1 MRGQAHT
8 LEAIIAGLLLLTSLI
23 FTMQMTAVTP
33 LSASTSSQHIENQQ
47 EAAGTGVLAAANR
60 ANAIKP
66 ALLYWNNSGE
76 RFHDANEQLGYYTN
90 GPPDN
95 ALGAMFQRS
104 FNERGIAYNVHFQY
118 QNNSDLQTVRYI
130 YSGVP
135 SDNAVASTYTIAL
148 MDDDHLYDADG
159 AQNETRL
166 SDSNATY
173 PIPDT
178 GQNVYNTVRI
188 EVVTWRI

>member
-8 LEAIIAGLLLLTSLI
+8 LEAIVAGLLLLTSLI

-47 EAAGTGVLAAANR
+47 EATGSGVLASAAQSDELG
-60 ANAIKP
+60 P
-66 ALLYWNNSGE
+66 AVLYWNDSGE
-76 RFHDANEQLGYYTN
+76 RFHDANRDLGYYTS

-95 ALGAMFQRS
+95 ELGAMLERS
-104 FNERGIAYNVHFQY
+104 FDHRGIAYNVYFRY
-118 QNNSDLQTVRYI
+118 QDDRGVESIRYV

-135 SDNAVASTYTIAL
+135 SDNAVTSTHTLTL

-159 AQNETRL
+159 TRNETTV
-166 SDSNATY
+166 STATSY
-173 PIPDT
+173 PVPDA
-178 GQNVYNTVRI
+178 GGNVYNTVRV
-188 EVVTWRI
+188 EVVAWRI